1 MDNRDQESLVVQLQ
15 REVVNSGVP
24 ISDILRKAK
33 ILASLLQNEKF
44 KGWIDAEQGATIL
57 PIVGRNIGSFGP

>member
-44 KGWIDAEQGATIL
+44 KGWIDAELGGL
-57 PIVGRNIGSFGP
+57 RYCR